1 MEYIGVCLG
10 VEDRTVTPNGIRM
23 NLLRRNFDSNAEIY
37 TCDDKWKRKFGRF
50 LTVRWTE
57 GKTC

>member
-10 VEDRTVTPNGIRM
+10 VEDRTVTPNGIWM

-37 TCDDKWKRKFGRF
+37 ACDDKW
-50 LTVRWTE
+50 
-57 GKTC
+57 